1 MARGARRAHG
11 VRSTLHAEAG
21 GSLNRPKA
29 LPRAFPCSVNA
40 GLNVLS
46 SIGVKNT
53 RVCFSANMSTRAA
66 FLRSH
71 PWSASYRKWH
81 HCRASASP
89 PAFPLL
95 THWDHMEPQPVP
107 THQHGLPCHH
117 AQCTRDFCS
126 GKEFPEGLGH
136 SPIGFIVLFV
146 FFTIFTDKANK
157 GFLKLNKYTLEM
169 FILFLHLPSQSK
181 QPPWCIINLGI
192 PGKRTPCVHP
202 S

>member
-1 MARGARRAHG
+1 MGKRGDVARGARPAHG

-40 GLNVLS
+40 CLNMLS

-53 RVCFSANMSTRAA
+53 RVCFTVNMSTWAAGIQSA

-81 HCRASASP
+81 HCWASTSP

-95 THWDHMEPQPVP
+95 THWDHMKPQPVP
-107 THQHGLPCHH
+107 THQHGLPCYH
-117 AQCTRDFCS
+117 AQCTRDFYS
-126 GKEFPEGLGH
+126 GKEFPEGLEH
-136 SPIGFIVLFV
+136 SPICFIVLFV
-146 FFTIFTDKANK
+146 FFTNYF
-157 GFLKLNKYTLEM
+157 
-169 FILFLHLPSQSK
+169 H
-181 QPPWCIINLGI
+181 
-192 PGKRTPCVHP
+192 
-202 S
+202 